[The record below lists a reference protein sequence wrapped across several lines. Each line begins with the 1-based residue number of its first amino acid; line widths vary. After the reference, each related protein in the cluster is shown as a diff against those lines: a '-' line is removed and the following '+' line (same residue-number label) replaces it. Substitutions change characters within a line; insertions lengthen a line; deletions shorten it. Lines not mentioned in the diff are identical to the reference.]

1 MVISRQHGY
10 RLDMVLQDVCAEWS
24 KGFAG
29 LDSCKAED
37 E

>member
-1 MVISRQHGY
+1 MVFLRQHGY
-10 RLDMVLQDVCAEWS
+10 HSDMVLQDVCAEWS

-29 LDSCKAED
+29 LSSCKAED